1 MAKFRVCPDSGFY
14 FDKSAESLMK
24 VNAVAAAVSLL
35 VAGIMALGV
44 VLTRWQE
51 VHLLPA
57 NLFYQVLT
65 AHGINALIFWI
76 IFFEM
81 AVLYFASSTLLRTR
95 LAAPKWAWTGFIL
108 MIIGAVMN
116 NVAVYQGNSSV
127 MMTSYAPMQAAPHFY
142 LGIILF
148 AVGALIGCFVFLG
161 TLVIARD
168 DRTYDGSI
176 PLVTFGAL
184 TACIIAIFTIA
195 SGAIILVPT
204 FLWSIGYIN
213 HIDAAMYRVLWW
225 GLGHSSQQ
233 INVAAHVSIWYLIVG
248 VLFGARPMS
257 EKVSRT
263 AFLLYIL
270 FLQLASAHHI
280 LVDPGISSEWKVFN
294 TSYAMYLA
302 VLASMIHGLTVP
314 GSMEVAQ
321 RSKGLTKGMFEW
333 LRKAPWG
340 NPVFSGF
347 FFSLVIFGFLGG
359 ITGVVMG
366 TEQINL
372 IIHNTIYVPAH
383 FHATV
388 AVGTTLAFMAITYL
402 LIPVLFR
409 RELFLPTMAKLQPYV
424 FSAGMTLMVL
434 FMLGAG
440 TLGVSRRHW
449 DMDFTG
455 AALSFEYPGTA
466 YLMMAIG
473 AIGGVLG
480 VVGGVM
486 YLLVTVGSLIF
497 GKKLEASAGLLQSF
511 GMPLKQDVYN
521 VEQPERLPMAEK
533 LKDEDHAH
541 NVWFEAPGTFVLAMA
556 LLVSFVVYYFIN
568 WDYLASVWPLS

>member
-1 MAKFRVCPDSGFY
+1 MAQFRVCPDSGFY
-14 FDKSAESLMK
+14 FDKSAESLIK
-24 VNAVAAAVSLL
+24 VNAVAAAVALL
-35 VAGIMALGV
+35 VAGILALGV
-44 VLTRWQE
+44 ILTRWQE

-57 NLFYQVLT
+57 DLFYQVLT
-65 AHGINALIFWI
+65 AHGINALLFWC
-76 IFFEM
+76 IFFEIAIM
-81 AVLYFASSTLLRTR
+81 YFAASTLLRTR
-95 LAAPKWAWTGFIL
+95 LAAPRWAWVGFAL

-142 LGIILF
+142 LGLILF

-161 TLVIARD
+161 TLVIAKD
-168 DRTYDGSI
+168 NQTYEGSI

-184 TACIIAIFTIA
+184 TACIIAVFTIA

-213 HIDAAMYRVLWW
+213 HIDAEMYRVIWW
-225 GLGHSSQQ
+225 AMGHSSQQ
-233 INVAAHVSIWYLIVG
+233 INVAAHVSIWYLVVG

-257 EKVSRT
+257 EKVSRS

-280 LVDPGISSEWKVFN
+280 LVDPGMSSEWKVFN

-321 RSKGLTKGMFEW
+321 RAKGLTKGLFEW

-347 FFSLVIFGFLGG
+347 FFSLVIFGFIGG

-388 AVGTTLAFMAITYL
+388 AVGTTLAFMALTYL

-409 RELFLPTMAKLQPYV
+409 RALFLPWVAKMQPYV
-424 FSAGMTLMVL
+424 FSAGMTLMIL

-466 YLMMAIG
+466 YTMMAVAG
-473 AIGGVLG
+473 VGGVLA
-480 VVGGVM
+480 VLGGAM
-486 YLLVTVGSLIF
+486 YLVVTVGSLLF
-497 GKKLEASAGLLQSF
+497 GKKLDEAAGLLQSF
-511 GMPLKQDVYN
+511 GVPMAAENYN
-521 VEQPERLPMAEK
+521 IEQPDRLMMAPK
-533 LKDEDHAH
+533 LTVEEHGSGG
-541 NVWFEAPGTFVLAMA
+541 FEAPGTFVLAMA

>member
-1 MAKFRVCPDSGFY
+1 MSTFRICPDSGFY
-14 FDKSAESLMK
+14 FNKPAESLMK
-24 VNAVAAAVSLL
+24 VNAVAGVVALL
-35 VAGIMALGV
+35 VAGILALGV

-57 NLFYQVLT
+57 EEFYMVLT

-81 AVLYFASSTLLRTR
+81 AVLHFASTTLLRCR
-95 LAAPKWAWTGFIL
+95 LATPRWAWAGFFL

-116 NVAVYQGNSSV
+116 NVAVFAGNSSV
-127 MMTSYAPMQAAPHFY
+127 MMTSYVPMQAEPHFY
-142 LGIILF
+142 LGLILF
-148 AVGALIGCFVFLG
+148 AVGALIQVFVFFG
-161 TLVIARD
+161 TLVIAQQEK
-168 DRTYDGSI
+168 TYDGSV
-176 PLVTFGAL
+176 PLVTFGAI
-184 TACIIAIFTIA
+184 TAAIIAVFTIA
-195 SGAIILVPT
+195 TGAIVLIPT
-204 FLWSIGYIN
+204 FLWSIGYIS
-213 HIDAAMYRVLWW
+213 HIDAEMYRVLWW

-233 INVAAHVSIWYLIVG
+233 INVAAHVAIWYLIAG

-257 EKVSRT
+257 EKVSRF
-263 AFLLYIL
+263 AYLLYIL

-280 LVDPGISSEWKVFN
+280 LVDPGISTEWKIFN
-294 TSYAMYLA
+294 TSYAMYFA
-302 VLASMIHGLTVP
+302 VLARMIHGLTVP
-314 GSMEVAQ
+314 GAIEVAQ
-321 RSKGLTKGMFEW
+321 RAKGFNNGMFEW

-340 NPVFSGF
+340 NPVFSGMF
-347 FFSLVIFGFLGG
+347 ISLITFGFLGG

-388 AVGTTLAFMAITYL
+388 VTGTTLAFMALTYL

-409 RELFLPTMAKLQPYV
+409 RQIIMPWLARLQPYL
-424 FSAGMTLMVL
+424 FGGGMTILVL

-455 AALSFEYPGTA
+455 AVMMFEYPGMA
-466 YLMMAIG
+466 YTLMAIG

-480 VVGGVM
+480 VVGGGA
-486 YLLVTVGSLIF
+486 YLLVTVGSLLW
-497 GKKLEASAGLLQSF
+497 GKKLEPSAGILQCF
-511 GMPLKQDVYN
+511 AGVPLANSVYTTDS
-521 VEQPERLPMAEK
+521 PERVPMAEK
-533 LKDEDHAH
+533 LPVEQHGSSG
-541 NVWFEAPGTFVLAMA
+541 FEAPGTFVLAIL
-556 LLVSFVVYYFIN
+556 LLVTFVVYYFIN
-568 WDYLASVWPLS
+568 WKYLSAVWPMG

>member
-1 MAKFRVCPDSGFY
+1 MANFRVCPDSGFY
-14 FDKSAESLMK
+14 FHKSAESLIK
-24 VNAVAAAVSLL
+24 VNAVAGVVALL
-35 VAGIMALGV
+35 LAGVLALGV
-44 VLTRWQE
+44 VLTRWQQ
-51 VHLLPA
+51 VHLLPPQD
-57 NLFYQVLT
+57 FYMVLT

-81 AVLYFASSTLLRTR
+81 AILHFASSTLLRSR
-95 LAAPKWAWTGFIL
+95 LATPAWAWFGFAL
-108 MIIGAVMN
+108 MVIGAVMN
-116 NVAVYQGNSSV
+116 NVAVFQGRSSV
-127 MMTSYAPMQAAPHFY
+127 MMTSYVPMQAEPHFY
-142 LGIILF
+142 LGLILF
-148 AVGALIGCFVFLG
+148 AVGALVQVLVFFG
-161 TLVIARD
+161 TLVVAYQEK
-168 DRTYDGSI
+168 TYEGSV
-176 PLVTFGAL
+176 PLVTFGAI
-184 TACIIAIFTIA
+184 TAAIIAVFTIA

-204 FLWSIGYIN
+204 FLWAIGYIS
-213 HIDAAMYRVLWW
+213 HIDAETYRIIWW

-233 INVAAHVSIWYLIVG
+233 INVAAHVSVWYLIAG

-280 LVDPGISSEWKVFN
+280 LVDPGVGTEWKIFN

-302 VLASMIHGLTVP
+302 VLASMVHGLTVP
-314 GSMEVAQ
+314 GSIEVAQ
-321 RSKGLTKGMFEW
+321 RQKGFTRGYFEW

-340 NPVFSGF
+340 NPVFSGMF
-347 FFSLVIFGFLGG
+347 IALVVFGFIGG

-388 AVGTTLAFMAITYL
+388 AVGTTLTFMALTYL

-409 RELFLPTMAKLQPYV
+409 RKIILPTLARWQPYL
-424 FSAGMTLMVL
+424 FGGGMTILIL

-455 AALSFEYPGTA
+455 AAMTFEYPGMA
-466 YLMMAIG
+466 YTLMAIA
-473 AIGGVLG
+473 AIGGLAAI
-480 VVGGVM
+480 VGGAA
-486 YLLVTVGSLIF
+486 YLLITVGSLLF
-497 GKKLEASAGLLQSF
+497 GQKLEPSAGFLQSF
-511 GMPLKQDVYN
+511 LGKALAPGVYN
-521 VEQPERLPMAEK
+521 VDRPELLARAPRLTVEEHGSAG
-533 LKDEDHAH
+533 
-541 NVWFEAPGTFVLAMA
+541 FEAPGTFALAIL

-568 WDYLASVWPLS
+568 WKYLASVWPMG

>member
-1 MAKFRVCPDSGFY
+1 MARFRICPDSGFY
-14 FDKSAESLMK
+14 FDRSAESLIK

-35 VAGIMALGV
+35 FAGIMALGV
-44 VLTRWQE
+44 ILTRWQD

-57 NLFYQVLT
+57 DRFYQALT
-65 AHGINALIFWI
+65 LHGINALIFWI
-76 IFFEM
+76 IFFEI
-81 AVLYFASSTLLRTR
+81 AILYFASSTLLRCR
-95 LAAPKWAWTGFIL
+95 LAAPRWAWLGFVL
-108 MIIGAVMN
+108 MVAGAVLN
-116 NVAVYQGNSSV
+116 NIAVLRGRSSV
-127 MMTSYAPMQAAPHFY
+127 MMTSYAPMQAEPSFY
-142 LGIILF
+142 LGLIVF

-168 DRTYDGSI
+168 EKTYEGSI

-184 TACIIAIFTIA
+184 TACIIAVFTIA
-195 SGAIILVPT
+195 SGAIILIPT
-204 FLWSIGYIN
+204 WLWSIGYIN
-213 HIDAAMYRVLWW
+213 HIDAAMYRLIWW

-233 INVAAHVSIWYLIVG
+233 INVAAHVSVWYLIAG

-314 GSMEVAQ
+314 GSVEVAQ
-321 RSKGLTKGMFEW
+321 RRKGLTKGMFEW

-347 FFSLVIFGFLGG
+347 FLSLVIFGFIGG

-388 AVGTTLAFMAITYL
+388 AVGTTLAFMALTYL

-409 RELFLPTMAKLQPYV
+409 RELFLPGIAKLQPYV
-424 FSAGMTLMVL
+424 FSAGMTLMIL

-449 DMDFTG
+449 DMAFTG
-455 AALSFEYPGTA
+455 SLLSFEYPGTA
-466 YLMMAIG
+466 YVMMAVAG
-473 AIGGVLG
+473 IGGVLG
-480 VVGGVM
+480 VVGGAM
-486 YLLVTVGSLIF
+486 YLVVTVGSLLF
-497 GKKLEASAGLLQSF
+497 GRKKDPEAGLLQSF
-511 GMPLKQDVYN
+511 GFPMSSGRYGVARAEP
-521 VEQPERLPMAEK
+521 LPMAPRLSVE
-533 LKDEDHAH
+533 EHGSAG
-541 NVWFEAPGTFVLAMA
+541 FEAPGTFVLAMT
-556 LLVSFVVYYFIN
+556 LLVAFVIYYFVN
-568 WDYLASVWPLS
+568 WDYLSSVWPLR

>member
-1 MAKFRVCPDSGFY
+1 MAEFRVCPDSGFY
-14 FDKSAESLMK
+14 FHKSAESLMK
-24 VNAVAAAVSLL
+24 VNAVVGIVALL
-35 VAGIMALGV
+35 VAGLLALGV

-51 VHLLPA
+51 VHWLPA
-57 NLFYQVLT
+57 DTFYMVLT

-81 AVLYFASSTLLRTR
+81 AVLHFASSTLLRCRIAT
-95 LAAPKWAWTGFIL
+95 PIWAWIGFFL

-116 NVAVYQGNSSV
+116 NVAVFSGSSSV
-127 MMTSYAPMQAAPHFY
+127 MMTSYVPMQAEPHFY
-142 LGIILF
+142 LGLILF
-148 AVGALIGCFVFLG
+148 AVGALIQVFVFFG
-161 TLVIARD
+161 TLVIAQQEK
-168 DRTYDGSI
+168 TYEGSV
-176 PLVTFGAL
+176 PLVTFGAI
-184 TACIIAIFTIA
+184 TAAIIAVFTIA
-195 SGAIILVPT
+195 SGAIILIPT
-204 FLWSIGYIN
+204 FLWSIGYVS
-213 HIDAAMYRVLWW
+213 HIDAEMYRVIWW

-233 INVAAHVSIWYLIVG
+233 INVSAHVSIWYLVAG

-257 EKVSRT
+257 EKVSRF
-263 AFLLYIL
+263 AFLLYIF

-280 LVDPGISSEWKVFN
+280 LVDPGISTEWKIFN

-321 RSKGLTKGMFEW
+321 RRKGFTKGLFEW

-340 NPVFSGF
+340 NPVFSGTF
-347 FFSLVIFGFLGG
+347 IAIVTFGFIGG

-388 AVGTTLAFMAITYL
+388 VTGTTLTFMAITYL

-409 RELFLPTMAKLQPYV
+409 RQLFLPWVAKMQPYV
-424 FSAGMTLMVL
+424 FGGGMTILIL

-440 TLGVSRRHW
+440 TMGVSRRHW
-449 DMDFTG
+449 DMDFAG
-455 AALSFEYPGTA
+455 AAMAFEYPAIA
-466 YLMMAIG
+466 YTLMAIG

-480 VVGGVM
+480 IVGGGM
-486 YLLVTVGSLIF
+486 FLLVSVGSLLF
-497 GKKLEASAGLLQSF
+497 GKKLEASAGILESF
-511 GMPLKQDVYN
+511 AGKPLADSVYN
-521 VEQPERLPMAEK
+521 VNKPEVLAMAPQLEEEHH
-533 LKDEDHAH
+533 DG
-541 NVWFEAPGTFVLAMA
+541 FEAPGTFVLAML
-556 LLVSFVVYYFIN
+556 LLVTFVVYYFIN
-568 WDYLASVWPLS
+568 WKYLASVWPLG

>member
-1 MAKFRVCPDSGFY
+1 MAQFRLCPDTGFY
-14 FDKSAESLMK
+14 FDKNAESLMK
-24 VNAVAAAVSLL
+24 ANAVAGAVALL

-57 NLFYQVLT
+57 DLFYQALT
-65 AHGINALIFWI
+65 QHGINALIFWI

-81 AVLYFASSTLLRTR
+81 AILYFASSTLLRTR
-95 LAAPKWAWTGFIL
+95 LAAPRWAWVGFVL
-108 MIIGAVMN
+108 MMIGAVMN
-116 NVAVYQGNSSV
+116 NVAVMQGNSSV
-127 MMTSYAPMQAAPHFY
+127 MMTSYVPMQAAPHFY
-142 LGIILF
+142 LGLILF

-168 DRTYDGSI
+168 DRTYEGSI

-184 TACIIAIFTIA
+184 TAAIIAIFTIA
-195 SGAIILVPT
+195 CGAIILVPT

-213 HIDAAMYRVLWW
+213 HIDAEMYRVIWW

-233 INVAAHVSIWYLIVG
+233 INVAAHVSVWYLIVG

-257 EKVSRT
+257 EKVSRS

-321 RSKGLTKGMFEW
+321 RSKGLTKGLFEW

-347 FFSLVIFGFLGG
+347 FIALVTFGFLGG
-359 ITGVVMG
+359 ISGVVMG

-388 AVGTTLAFMAITYL
+388 VTGTTLTFMALTYL

-409 RELFLPTMAKLQPYV
+409 REVFLPWVAKMQPYV
-424 FSAGMTLMVL
+424 FGGGMTLMIL

-455 AALSFEYPGTA
+455 AALSFDYPGTA
-466 YLMMAIG
+466 YMMMAVG

-480 VVGGVM
+480 IVGGAM
-486 YLLVTVGSLIF
+486 FLIVTVGSLLF
-497 GKKLEASAGLLQSF
+497 GKKLDESAGFLQSF
-511 GMPLKQDVYN
+511 GVPLPAMAYT
-521 VEQPERLPMAEK
+521 VEQPERLPMAAKIVEEHG
-533 LKDEDHAH
+533 DGG
-541 NVWFEAPGTFVLAMA
+541 FEAPGTFVLAMA
-556 LLVSFVVYYFIN
+556 LLVCFVVYYFIN

>member
-1 MAKFRVCPDSGFY
+1 MARFRVCPDSGFY

-24 VNAVAAAVSLL
+24 VNAVAGVVALL
-35 VAGIMALGV
+35 VAGIMGLGV
-44 VLTRWQE
+44 ILTRWQE

-57 NLFYQVLT
+57 DTFYLALT
-65 AHGINALIFWI
+65 SHGLNALIFWV
-76 IFFEM
+76 IFFEI
-81 AVLYFASSTLLRTR
+81 AILYFASSTLLRTR
-95 LAAPKWAWTGFIL
+95 LAAPRWAWTGFLL
-108 MIIGAVMN
+108 MVIGAVMN
-116 NVAVYQGNSSV
+116 NVAVFQGKSSV

-148 AVGALIGCFVFLG
+148 AVGALIACFVFMG
-161 TLVIARD
+161 TLVIAKD
-168 DRTYDGSI
+168 DKTYEGSI

-213 HIDAAMYRVLWW
+213 HIDAEMYRLIWW
-225 GLGHSSQQ
+225 AMGHSSQQ
-233 INVAAHVSIWYLIVG
+233 INVAAHVSVWYLIVG
-248 VLFGARPMS
+248 ILFGARPMS
-257 EKVSRT
+257 EKVSRS
-263 AFLLYIL
+263 AFLHYIQ
-270 FLQLASAHHI
+270 FMQLSSAHHI
-280 LVDPGISSEWKVFN
+280 LVDPGISSEWKIFN

-302 VLASMIHGLTVP
+302 VLASLIHGLTVP

-321 RSKGLTKGMFEW
+321 RAKGLTKGLFEW
-333 LRKAPWG
+333 LRKAPWD

-347 FFSLVIFGFLGG
+347 FLSLILFGFIGG

-388 AVGTTLAFMAITYL
+388 VTGTTLTFMALTYL

-409 RELFLPTMAKLQPYV
+409 RGIFLPWVAKMQPYV
-424 FSAGMTLMVL
+424 FAGGMTLMIL

-466 YLMMAIG
+466 YLMMAIAG
-473 AIGGVLG
+473 IGGVLAIA
-480 VVGGVM
+480 GGVM
-486 YLLVTVGSLIF
+486 FMVVTLGSLLF
-497 GKKLEASAGLLQSF
+497 GKKLEPSAGLLQSF
-511 GMPLKQDVYN
+511 GLPLSSGAYN
-521 VEQPERLPMAEK
+521 VEQPDRLQMAPK
-533 LKDEDHAH
+533 LAVEEHGSGG
-541 NVWFEAPGTFVLAMA
+541 FEAPGTFWLAMV

>member
-1 MAKFRVCPDSGFY
+1 MAQFRVCPDSGFY
-14 FDKSAESLMK
+14 FDKSAESLIK

-57 NLFYQVLT
+57 DMFYLALT
-65 AHGINALIFWI
+65 SHGINALIFWI
-76 IFFEM
+76 IFFEI
-81 AVLYFASSTLLRTR
+81 AILYFASSTLLRTR
-95 LAAPKWAWTGFIL
+95 LAAPKWAWAGFAL

-116 NVAVYQGNSSV
+116 NVAVFQGNSSV

-142 LGIILF
+142 LGLILF
-148 AVGALIGCFVFLG
+148 AVGALIGTFVFFG
-161 TLVIARD
+161 TLVIAKD
-168 DRTYDGSI
+168 DQTYEGSV
-176 PLVTFGAL
+176 PLVTFGAI
-184 TACIIAIFTIA
+184 TAAIIAVFTIA

-213 HIDAAMYRVLWW
+213 HIDAEMYRLIWW
-225 GLGHSSQQ
+225 GMGHSSQQ
-233 INVAAHVSIWYLIVG
+233 INVAAHVSIWYLIIG
-248 VLFGARPMS
+248 ILFGARPMS
-257 EKVSRT
+257 EKVSRS

-321 RSKGLTKGMFEW
+321 RAKGLTKGLFEW

-347 FFSLVIFGFLGG
+347 FMSLILFGFIGG

-388 AVGTTLAFMAITYL
+388 VTGTTLTFMALTYL

-409 RELFLPTMAKLQPYV
+409 RALFLPWVAKMQPYV
-424 FSAGMTLMVL
+424 FAAGMTLMIL

-466 YLMMAIG
+466 YLMMAVA

-480 VVGGVM
+480 ILGGAM
-486 YLLVTVGSLIF
+486 YLTVTVGSLLF
-497 GKKLEASAGLLQSF
+497 GKKLEASAGLFQSF
-511 GMPLKQDVYN
+511 GVPLSAAAYN
-521 VEQPERLPMAEK
+521 IAQPEQLKMAPK
-533 LKDEDHAH
+533 LTVEEHGSGG
-541 NVWFEAPGTFVLAMA
+541 FEAPGTFVLAMA
-556 LLVSFVVYYFIN
+556 LLVAFVVYYFIN

>member
-1 MAKFRVCPDSGFY
+1 MSQFRVCPDSGFF

-24 VNAVAAAVSLL
+24 ANAVAAAVSLL
-35 VAGIMALGV
+35 LAGFLALGV
-44 VLTRWQE
+44 ILTRWQE
-51 VHLLPA
+51 IHLLPA
-57 NLFYQVLT
+57 DVFYQALT
-65 AHGINALIFWI
+65 GHGINALIFWI
-76 IFFEM
+76 IFFEI

-95 LAAPKWAWTGFIL
+95 LAAPKWAWAGFAL

-142 LGIILF
+142 LGLILF

-161 TLVIARD
+161 TLVIAKED
-168 DRTYDGSI
+168 KTYQGSV

-184 TACIIAIFTIA
+184 TACIIAVFTIA
-195 SGAIILVPT
+195 SGAIILIPT
-204 FLWSIGYIN
+204 YLWSIGYIN
-213 HIDAAMYRVLWW
+213 HIDAEMYRLIWW
-225 GLGHSSQQ
+225 AMGHSSQQ

-248 VLFGARPMS
+248 LLFGARPMS
-257 EKVSRT
+257 EKVSRS

-280 LVDPGISSEWKVFN
+280 LVDPGMSSEWKIFN

-302 VLASMIHGLTVP
+302 VLASMVHGLTVP

-321 RSKGLTKGMFEW
+321 RAKGLTKGMFEW

-347 FFSLVIFGFLGG
+347 FMSLVIFGFIGG

-388 AVGTTLAFMAITYL
+388 AVGTTLTFMALTYL

-409 RELFLPTMAKLQPYV
+409 RALFLPQIAKLQPYV
-424 FSAGMTLMVL
+424 FAAGMTLMIL

-466 YLMMAIG
+466 YLMMAVAG
-473 AIGGVLG
+473 VGGVLA
-480 VVGGVM
+480 VLGGVM
-486 YLLVTVGSLIF
+486 FLVVTVGSLLF

-511 GMPLKQDVYN
+511 GVPLAASAYN
-521 VEQPERLPMAEK
+521 INQPEQLQMAPK
-533 LKDEDHAH
+533 LTVEEHGSGG
-541 NVWFEAPGTFVLAMA
+541 FEAPGTFILAMA
-556 LLVSFVVYYFIN
+556 LLISFVIYYFIN
-568 WDYLASVWPLS
+568 WGYLASVWPLS

>member
-1 MAKFRVCPDSGFY
+1 MARFRVCPDSGFF
-14 FDKSAESLMK
+14 FDKSAESLIK
-24 VNAVAAAVSLL
+24 VNAVAAAVFLL
-35 VAGIMALGV
+35 LAGVLALGV

-57 NLFYQVLT
+57 DLFYQALT

-81 AVLYFASSTLLRTR
+81 AILYFASSTLLRCR
-95 LAAPKWAWTGFIL
+95 LAAPRWAWLAFVL
-108 MIIGAVMN
+108 MLVGAIMN
-116 NVAVYQGNSSV
+116 NVAVFQGGSSV

-142 LGIILF
+142 LGLILF
-148 AVGALIGCFVFLG
+148 AVGALIGVFVFFG
-161 TLVIARD
+161 TLVIAKD
-168 DRTYDGSI
+168 ENTYEGSV
-176 PLVTFGAL
+176 PLVTFGAI
-184 TACIIAIFTIA
+184 TAAIIAVFTIA

-204 FLWSIGYIN
+204 FLWSIGYIG
-213 HIDAAMYRVLWW
+213 HIDAAMYRVIWW

-233 INVAAHVSIWYLIVG
+233 INVAAHVSVWYLIAG
-248 VLFGARPMS
+248 ILFGARPMS
-257 EKVSRT
+257 EKVSRS

-270 FLQLASAHHI
+270 FLQLACAHHI

-302 VLASMIHGLTVP
+302 VLASLIHGLTVP
-314 GSMEVAQ
+314 GSVEVAQ
-321 RSKGLTKGMFEW
+321 RGKGLTKGLFEW
-333 LRKAPWG
+333 LRKAPWD

-347 FFSLVIFGFLGG
+347 FISLVVFGFIGG

-388 AVGTTLAFMAITYL
+388 AVGTTLAFMALTYL
-402 LIPVLFR
+402 LIPVVFR
-409 RELFLPTMAKLQPYV
+409 RSLFMPVMAKLQPYV
-424 FSAGMTLMVL
+424 FGGGMTLMSL

-455 AALSFEYPGTA
+455 AMLSFEYPGTA
-466 YLMMAIG
+466 YLLMAVG

-480 VVGGVM
+480 VVGGAM
-486 YLLVTVGSLIF
+486 YLIVTVGSLLF
-497 GKKLEASAGLLQSF
+497 GKKLDESAGLLQSF
-511 GMPLKQDVYN
+511 GAPLAASAYSVSQPDRLAPAQP
-521 VEQPERLPMAEK
+521 VEEHGAGGF
-533 LKDEDHAH
+533 H
-541 NVWFEAPGTFVLAMA
+541 APGTFVLAMA